1 MTIYYVYAYIRK
13 SNFTPYY
20 IGKGTGDRAYSK
32 CHSVSVPNDNS
43 RIIFLKENLSEV
55 DAFSYERE
63 MISLYGRKDLGT
75 GILRNRTDG
84 GEGASGLIW
93 SEKSKKKQSD
103 ANKGEK
109 NPFYGKSHPAATI
122 KKISSSQKGIPRKRH
137 TEEWKKN
144 HSEKMTG
151 RSPTEETRKKLSEV
165 KKGPQRIVIC
175 PHCSTSGGISNMN
188 RWHFDRCKHK

>member
-20 IGKGTGDRAYSK
+20 IGKGKGDRAYSK

-109 NPFYGKSHPAATI
+109 NPFYGKKHTKDSWLEAKRDTNGVPPA
-122 KKISSSQKGIPRKRH
+122 
-137 TEEWKKN
+137 KN
-144 HSEKMTG
+144 PMFKTG
-151 RSPTEETRKKLSEV
+151 L
-165 KKGPQRIVIC
+165 
-175 PHCSTSGGISNMN
+175 
-188 RWHFDRCKHK
+188 